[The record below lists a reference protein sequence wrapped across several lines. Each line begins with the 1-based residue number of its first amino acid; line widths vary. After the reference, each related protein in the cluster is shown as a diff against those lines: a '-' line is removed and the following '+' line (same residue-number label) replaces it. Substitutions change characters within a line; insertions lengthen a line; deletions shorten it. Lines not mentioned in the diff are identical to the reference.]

1 MWQNSYDGSPTLY
14 IIPTPI
20 GNLDDITIRALNVLK
35 QVEVVFSEDT
45 RVTSLLLKHFDIKK
59 HLIITGNSTISWKDA
74 IVKAIAEA
82 SKSIDYLSEVKILE
96 QRATIDGDKISEYFV
111 DLDISFTIDVNRKN
125 S

>member
-1 MWQNSYDGSPTLY
+1 M
-14 IIPTPI
+14 
-20 GNLDDITIRALNVLK
+20 
-35 QVEVVFSEDT
+35 EVCYGY
-45 RVTSLLLKHFDIKK
+45 KK
-59 HLIITGNSTISWKDA
+59 TFNNYSWKDA